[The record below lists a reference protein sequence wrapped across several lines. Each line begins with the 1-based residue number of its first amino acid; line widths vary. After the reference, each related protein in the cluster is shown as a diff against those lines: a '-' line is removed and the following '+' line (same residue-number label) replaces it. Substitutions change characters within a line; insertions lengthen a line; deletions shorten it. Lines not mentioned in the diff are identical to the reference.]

1 MLYVEE
7 PELIRII
14 SRYARRVRFLKPKED
29 HHMTTVRN
37 ILHSKGPEI
46 WSVEPETPVM
56 AALNIMDEKNIGA
69 LVVTQGGSVLG
80 ILSERDYARKLVLK
94 GRSSSDSTVQD
105 LMTPSVITVTP
116 EHSMDR
122 CMDLMTSK
130 RIRHLPVVENDKLIG
145 LISIGDVVKA
155 VISEKEFL
163 IKQLENYISGAR

>member
-1 MLYVEE
+1 
-7 PELIRII
+7 
-14 SRYARRVRFLKPKED
+14 
-29 HHMTTVRN
+29 MTTVRN
-37 ILHSKGPEI
+37 ILQSKGPDI

-56 AALNIMDEKNIGA
+56 AALKIMDERNIGA
-69 LVVTQGGSVLG
+69 LVVARAGSVLG

-94 GRSSSDSTVQD
+94 GRSSSDATVQD
-105 LMTPSVITVTP
+105 LMTSSVITVTP
-116 EHSMDR
+116 EQSMDQ

>member
-1 MLYVEE
+1 
-7 PELIRII
+7 
-14 SRYARRVRFLKPKED
+14 
-29 HHMTTVRN
+29 MTTVRT
-37 ILHSKGPEI
+37 ILQTKGPEI

-56 AALNIMDEKNIGA
+56 AALKIMDERNIGA
-69 LVVTQGGSVLG
+69 LVVARAGSVLG

-94 GRSSSDSTVQD
+94 GRSSSDATVQD
-105 LMTPSVITVTP
+105 LMTSSVITVTP
-116 EHSMDR
+116 EQSMDQ

>member
-1 MLYVEE
+1 
-7 PELIRII
+7 
-14 SRYARRVRFLKPKED
+14 
-29 HHMTTVRN
+29 MTTVRN
-37 ILHSKGPEI
+37 ILQSKGPEI
-46 WSVEPETPVM
+46 WSVEPKTPVM
-56 AALNIMDEKNIGA
+56 TALKLMDEKNIGA
-69 LVVTQGGSVLG
+69 LVVARAGSVLG

-94 GRSSSDSTVQD
+94 GRSSSDATVQD
-105 LMTPSVITVTP
+105 LMTSSVITVTP
-116 EHSMDR
+116 DQSMDQ

>member
-1 MLYVEE
+1 
-7 PELIRII
+7 
-14 SRYARRVRFLKPKED
+14 
-29 HHMTTVRN
+29 MTTVRN
-37 ILHSKGPEI
+37 ILQSKGPEI

-56 AALNIMDEKNIGA
+56 AAPKLMDEKNIGA
-69 LVVTQGGSVLG
+69 LVVARGGSVFG

-105 LMTPSVITVTP
+105 LMTSPVITVTA
-116 EHSMDR
+116 EQSMDQ

-130 RIRHLPVVENDKLIG
+130 RIRHLPVVENEKLIG

-163 IKQLENYISGAR
+163 VKQLENYITGAR

>member
-1 MLYVEE
+1 
-7 PELIRII
+7 
-14 SRYARRVRFLKPKED
+14 
-29 HHMTTVRN
+29 MTTVRN
-37 ILHSKGPEI
+37 ILQSKGPGI

-56 AALNIMDEKNIGA
+56 AALKMMDEKNIGA
-69 LVVTQGGSVLG
+69 LVVTQRGSVLG

-94 GRSSSDSTVQD
+94 GRSSTDSTVHD
-105 LMTPSVITVTP
+105 LMTSSVITVTP
-116 EHSMDR
+116 EQTMDQ

>member
-1 MLYVEE
+1 
-7 PELIRII
+7 
-14 SRYARRVRFLKPKED
+14 
-29 HHMTTVRN
+29 MTTVRT
-37 ILHSKGPEI
+37 ILQTKGPEI

-56 AALNIMDEKNIGA
+56 AALKIMDEKNIGA
-69 LVVTQGGSVLG
+69 LVVARGGSVLG

-94 GRSSSDSTVQD
+94 GRSSSDATVQD
-105 LMTPSVITVTP
+105 LMTSSVITVTP
-116 EHSMDR
+116 DQSMDQ

-130 RIRHLPVVENDKLIG
+130 RIRHLPVVEDDKLIG

>member
-1 MLYVEE
+1 
-7 PELIRII
+7 
-14 SRYARRVRFLKPKED
+14 
-29 HHMTTVRN
+29 MTTVRT
-37 ILHSKGPEI
+37 ILQTKGPEI

-56 AALNIMDEKNIGA
+56 AALKIMDEKNIGA
-69 LVVTQGGSVLG
+69 LVVARGGSVLG

-94 GRSSSDSTVQD
+94 GRSSSDATVQD
-105 LMTPSVITVTP
+105 LMTSSVITVTP
-116 EHSMDR
+116 DQSMDQ

>member
-1 MLYVEE
+1 
-7 PELIRII
+7 
-14 SRYARRVRFLKPKED
+14 
-29 HHMTTVRN
+29 MTTVRN
-37 ILHSKGPEI
+37 ILQSKGPEI
-46 WSVEPETPVM
+46 WSVEPKTPVM
-56 AALNIMDEKNIGA
+56 TALKLMDEKNIGA
-69 LVVTQGGSVLG
+69 LVVARAGSVLG

-94 GRSSSDSTVQD
+94 GRSSSDATVQD
-105 LMTPSVITVTP
+105 LMTSSVITVTP
-116 EHSMDR
+116 EQSMDQ

>member
-1 MLYVEE
+1 
-7 PELIRII
+7 
-14 SRYARRVRFLKPKED
+14 
-29 HHMTTVRN
+29 MTTVRN
-37 ILHSKGPEI
+37 ILQSKGPEI

-56 AALNIMDEKNIGA
+56 AALKIMDEKNIGA
-69 LVVTQGGSVLG
+69 LVVARGGSVLG

-105 LMTPSVITVTP
+105 LMTSSVITVTP
-116 EHSMDR
+116 EQSMDQ

-130 RIRHLPVVENDKLIG
+130 RIRHLPVVEDDKLIG

-163 IKQLENYISGAR
+163 VKQLENYITGAR